1 MASANSPTVNIQEV
15 IVPVVRRYVRHFLG
29 RTPESIDVQSVN
41 GLLIVHLTG
50 VLSESENRL
59 YQADPSPAG
68 QEMVEQVFRRLV
80 RQTRDSLTGALG
92 AATNWAIRSVLCDVD
107 CATGDAIL
115 VLIHDD

>member
-1 MASANSPTVNIQEV
+1 V
-15 IVPVVRRYVRHFLG
+15 
-29 RTPESIDVQSVN
+29 
-41 GLLIVHLTG
+41 LIVRLTG
-50 VLSESENRL
+50 ILTDSESRL
-59 YQADPSPAG
+59 YQSDPSPGG